1 MIQKILYVDISEL
14 RLPNMSSSAG
24 NVNQQT
30 ARISYVATAGDP
42 RVITKTHS
50 ASNVFTRTTNVE
62 NARNSLST
70 TDSYNKV
77 QYPNK
82 FSGDFR
88 KKQFSVKSNGQNN
101 GIAQGE
107 HSGFANAPNSFAIGV
122 GGKLGERYIM
132 RRGSSVENMNAGIV
146 DVNSNGN
153 MKKIKYENEVI
164 ALWFYQILIM

>member
-1 MIQKILYVDISEL
+1 
-14 RLPNMSSSAG
+14 MSSSAG
-24 NVNQQT
+24 NVNQQI
-30 ARISYVATAGDP
+30 ARVSYVPTSGDS

-70 TDSYNKV
+70 ADSYSKV

-82 FSGDFR
+82 FSGELR
-88 KKQFSVKSNGQNN
+88 NKQFSAKGNGQNN
-101 GIAQGE
+101 GIPQGE
-107 HSGFANAPNSFAIGV
+107 HSDFVNTQSSFGIGI

-153 MKKIKYENEVI
+153 LKKIKYENEVKNGS
-164 ALWFYQILIM
+164 